1 MATKYSP
8 RIVTDGLVL
17 CLDAGNSR
25 SYPGT
30 GTTWYDLV
38 GHRHVG
44 GNLIHAPV
52 FVDRVPPHPS
62 SAGGLERYF
71 TFDGTNDYVDLG
83 EDGEPAGEY
92 LYEADGAATTVGPP
106 PFTMELFVRRS
117 SSAAGTDCLVRVDNW
132 SRTNL
137 EMTDSSILHS
147 IGYGADSVQ
156 DELSHS
162 ITITDDIWYHIAFTW
177 TILVTQQIY
186 INGALGS
193 ERTPAR
199 SSFAGT
205 TGESGGANLFKGHDS
220 PYTNPFNG
228 DLAVYRLYNRVLTAT
243 EITQNYTALKG
254 RFGL

>member
-8 RIVTDGLVL
+8 RIVTNGLVL

-30 GTTWYDLV
+30 GTTWYDLS
-38 GHRHVG
+38 GFRHIG
-44 GNLIHAPV
+44 ANLVHAPV

-71 TFDGTNDYVDLG
+71 TFDGANDYVNLG
-83 EDGEPAGEY
+83 TQAQAAGAYLFEDSGVAN
-92 LYEADGAATTVGPP
+92 TTGPP
-106 PFTMELFVRRS
+106 PFTMEFFVRRS
-117 SSAAGTDCLVRVDNW
+117 SSASGTDCLLRVDDW

-137 EMTDSSILHS
+137 QMSDSLISHA
-147 IGYGADSVQ
+147 IGYGGTQ
-156 DELSHS
+156 DTVNHS
-162 ITITDDIWYHIAFTW
+162 ITITDGIWYYIAFTW
-177 TILVTQQIY
+177 IKLTTQQIY
-186 INGALGS
+186 VNGVLGS
-193 ERTPAR
+193 QGTPSQ

-205 TGESGGANLFKGHDS
+205 TGDGGGANLFRGH
-220 PYTNPFNG
+220 TNPYQNFFNG